1 MWMMDVPD
9 PAWKRDPDIVAD
21 ESFFA
26 RYATD
31 DLEEEEDNFWALM
44 AASACLNERR
54 YAHAE
59 R

>member
-26 RYATD
+26 RYAID
-31 DLEEEEDNFWALM
+31 DEEIEESD
-44 AASACLNERR
+44 CLF
-54 YAHAE
+54 
-59 R
+59 